1 MFHQVHIHT
10 VQAPMVDTAL
20 IIITIM
26 GIMDMATINQLW
38 LLSQDMAIIRQHKVL
53 IWLMDPSAMKMSIV
67 LVAVVRLQMVT
78 LHRSYMKKIS
88 KKLMQ

>member
-10 VQAPMVDTAL
+10 AQAPMVDTAL